1 MNDITQNTS
10 SADPRLAELVN
21 RYDKWRHIYTYAGQP
36 ACDAPVWESNRL
48 NLREGYPHQDWTAY
62 IVEPTDGGFN
72 VLTATTERRNEPL
85 EGLSGFFTD
94 ADDAGKYV
102 IWNIGE
108 NLRVSLRLDPIEW
121 AWQDAG
127 LDPRV
132 QQTSIEKFVSKYE
145 LKSDPS
151 RYFILQRGG
160 VQPENHLL
168 PLTYDELDAQLLA
181 GMPES
186 VLSHL

>member
-1 MNDITQNTS
+1 MS
-10 SADPRLAELVN
+10 S
-21 RYDKWRHIYTYAGQP
+21 
-36 ACDAPVWESNRL
+36 
-48 NLREGYPHQDWTAY
+48 
-62 IVEPTDGGFN
+62 
-72 VLTATTERRNEPL
+72 
-85 EGLSGFFTD
+85 
-94 ADDAGKYV
+94 
-102 IWNIGE
+102 
-108 NLRVSLRLDPIEW
+108 RLDPTMW

-132 QQTSIEKFVSKYE
+132 QQTSLGKFVSKFQ

-151 RYFILQRGG
+151 KYFILRRGG

-186 VLSHL
+186 VLSKL

>member
-1 MNDITQNTS
+1 MTGTES
-10 SADPRLAELVN
+10 SSDSQLNELIN
-21 RYDKWRHIYTYAGQP
+21 RYDKWRQIYAYADQP
-36 ACDAPVWESNRL
+36 ARDAPVWEEGRL
-48 NLREGYPHQDWTAY
+48 HLRRGYPYPDWTSY
-62 IVEPTDGGFN
+62 IVEPTDGGYN

-85 EGLSGFFTD
+85 ESLSGFFTD

-102 IWNIGE
+102 IWNVGE
-108 NLRVSLRLDPIEW
+108 SLRMSCRLDPIMW
-121 AWQDAG
+121 AWEDAG

-132 QQTSIEKFVSKYE
+132 QQTSLEKFVSKYA

-151 RYFILQRGG
+151 RYFILQAGG
-160 VQPENHLL
+160 IQPANHLL
-168 PLTYDELDAQLLA
+168 PLTYGELDAQLLA